1 MNRHVIDN
9 PRKRYRTQVWH
20 PFDMS
25 RYRWEWHEKKL
36 VGVICEFGRDL
47 RRCHDRIWKGYCDF
61 DTFSISDWFLDLMP
75 TMLQEF
81 KDHQHGYPVMT
92 DDSDELL
99 YTDEQEEEAQQAWNE
114 ILDRMIFLLREADD
128 KTCSKKNPYEAEF
141 DRAAEEFTRKYGVM
155 GERLEI
161 GEKRGGTASSPGSR
175 VYTLLDV
182 EAYRPIAKRYMEEER
197 KRLYSKVSGNPIIM
211 V

>member
-1 MNRHVIDN
+1 MTVRIYDLAKELHVDSADIIGFLGGDKK
-9 PRKRYRTQVWH
+9 PASGLDEDTAEKVREKFKPVVK
-20 PFDMS
+20 
-25 RYRWEWHEKKL
+25 EEKK
-36 VGVICEFGRDL
+36 VSKE
-47 RRCHDRIWKGYCDF
+47 
-61 DTFSISDWFLDLMP
+61 ISENPEKKPAAEPQKAEVKKKAKM
-75 TMLQEF
+75 EA
-81 KDHQHGYPVMT
+81 
-92 DDSDELL
+92 
-99 YTDEQEEEAQQAWNE
+99 EAQQAWNE